1 MRTANLDTLFP
12 LEIER
17 LGKGGLKVYH
27 FNPPKMAEVFAVEAS
42 CGSLMLVE

>member
-12 LEIER
+12 LESER

-27 FNPPKMAEVFAVEAS
+27 FNPPKMAEVFMR
-42 CGSLMLVE
+42 LPDYLR